1 MAVAPKWPQGRCEY
15 AQSSSEGQTTGQR
28 QRLVRYRTDIL
39 VLGCLA
45 RWHCS
50 RMGLALKTQ
59 VRVKC
64 PSCGKTGAA
73 TMASGERDGVRI
85 ASAPDG
91 FYVRLAP
98 DNSMQIACV
107 ECATPA
113 HEGK

>member
-1 MAVAPKWPQGRCEY
+1 
-15 AQSSSEGQTTGQR
+15 
-28 QRLVRYRTDIL
+28 
-39 VLGCLA
+39 
-45 RWHCS
+45 
-50 RMGLALKTQ
+50 
-59 VRVKC
+59 
-64 PSCGKTGAA
+64 
-73 TMASGERDGVRI
+73 MASGERDGVRI